1 MSHLRL
7 VQPNEVIERNETRKV
22 YLIDFAKDVAEF
34 ARDLASCTARIIVA
48 WKVMLAMACGEELAF
63 STSLLLG
70 GLPIFEK
77 STNWMKRTR
86 IRIKKVIRNIY

>member
-7 VQPNEVIERNETRKV
+7 VHSEPDVKEEARKV

-34 ARDLASCTARIIVA
+34 ARDVASCAARIIVA

-63 STSLLLG
+63 STALLLG
-70 GLPIFEK
+70 GVPVFDK

-86 IRIKKVIRNIY
+86 IRLKKVIRNVY